1 MPSAHY
7 ATLGNGQEEEEAKL
21 EEGQSEEQGAP
32 CARRVSTP
40 TRVRRKAVQEIKC
53 VAK

>member
-7 ATLGNGQEEEEAKL
+7 ATLGNGQEEEEEEEAKL

-32 CARRVSTP
+32 RTACFNSH
-40 TRVRRKAVQEIKC
+40 
-53 VAK
+53 